1 MKKKFIDVETG
12 KEIQVGQIVDG
23 TFKTPYG
30 IVTMPIALEGDVLSM
45 AIRDG
50 MIRVETEDEG
60 THVDTMF
67 YIEHLAKRIGWS
79 AINLDKYLNN
89 LSKVSITA
97 VFEIL
102 LREIAIVLD
111 KKYPDHI
118 EKSENIFCIDRL
130 TGKIVKVKDVKS
142 IKNFRNFAAFRTME
156 DAQAAVHILS
166 SILKIMFEKGGRKQK
181 DC

>member
-1 MKKKFIDVETG
+1 MKKKFIDVKTG
-12 KEIQVGQIVDG
+12 KEIQVGQVVDG

-30 IVTMPIALEGDVLSM
+30 IVTIPVALAGNTLSM

-50 MIRVETEDEG
+50 LIRVVVIDDETHTDI
-60 THVDTMF
+60 MF

-89 LSKVSITA
+89 LSKVSITS

-102 LREIAIVLD
+102 LREVAIVLD

-118 EKSENIFCIDRL
+118 EKSENIFCVDRL
-130 TGKIVKVKDVKS
+130 TGKIVKIKDVKS
-142 IKNFRNFAAFRTME
+142 IKNFRNFAAFRTIE

-166 SILKIMFEKGGRKQK
+166 PILKIMFEKGGRKQE